1 MKKILFVLMAM
12 AIIGLPVFAGGK
24 QDSGEVRVGVLL
36 STLDNPFFVDMKDGA
51 EAKAMELGYKLIVLD
66 SQNDPAKEL
75 ANMEDLLTQGV
86 DAILINPT
94 DSDAVGN
101 AIKMANNQSVPVIT
115 LDRGASAG
123 EVVTHIASDNVA
135 GGMMAGEYAIEL
147 LGGSGNV
154 VELEGIPGTSAARD
168 RGKGFNSALAGT
180 SLKVV
185 AKQTADFDRTKGL
198 NVMENILQAQS
209 DIDVVFAHNDEMALG
224 ALKAIEGSGREIFV
238 IGFDAND
245 DAVKSVSEGKMAA
258 TVAQQPSLIGSMGVD
273 AVRKILAGE
282 MLEKYVPVSLKLVK

>member
-1 MKKILFVLMAM
+1 MKKILLVLL
-12 AIIGLPVFAGGK
+12 AIAVIGLPVFAGGK
-24 QDSGEVRVGVLL
+24 QDDGKVTIGVLL
-36 STLDNPFFVDMKDGA
+36 STLDNPFFVDMKEGA
-51 EAKAMELGYKLIVLD
+51 EEKAMSLGYTLIVLD

-75 ANMEDLLTQGV
+75 GNMEDLITQGV

-101 AIKMANNQSVPVIT
+101 AIKMANSQKIPVIT
-115 LDRGASAG
+115 LDRGASSGDVA
-123 EVVTHIASDNVA
+123 THIASDNVA
-135 GGMMAGEYAIEL
+135 GGMMAGKYVIEL

-154 VELEGIPGTSAARD
+154 VELEGIAGTSAARD
-168 RGKGFNSALAGT
+168 RGKGFNEALVGT
-180 SLKVV
+180 SIKVV
-185 AKQTADFDRTKGL
+185 AKQVADFDRTKGL

-209 DIDVVFAHNDEMALG
+209 DIKAVFAHNDEMALG
-224 ALKAIEGSGREIFV
+224 ALKAIESSGRDIFV

-258 TVAQQPSLIGSMGVD
+258 TVAQQPSLIGSMGVE
-273 AVRKILAGE
+273 AVSKLLAGE